1 MKKNLILKVFLLI
14 FAFFIV
20 IQLNNL
26 VWAAETPGLTNKYL
40 YNIKNRN
47 SGKYLNVNYGTD
59 ADGTNVNQYTYD
71 GSDEQKFT
79 LDYMGDQTYKLYV
92 FCSDTRVLDVYRP
105 LQNNANVDIWLDN
118 DLDAQVWKIEN
129 LGNGY
134 YSIKLS
140 YNTNL
145 ALTAYGTSNGGGS
158 GKGPTSAGNVFV
170 STYTGAANQQWS
182 FERTPALLSWDL
194 VSTDKKLHISVDTKY
209 LNYVSTATNIWN
221 NIKSGLIQNSYDG
234 LMMARISDYYEEN
247 TGVLGTTSASGTIK
261 FNTYYLDNRPYDTV
275 LNCVIHEIGHALRLH
290 HYQDVSSVMNY
301 FNNGVTT
308 PNAIDIWNLN
318 QAYLYY

>member
-1 MKKNLILKVFLLI
+1 MNKRILFRIILLC

-20 IQLNNL
+20 SQFNNL
-26 VWAAETPGLTNKYL
+26 VCAADTPGLTNRYL
-40 YNIKNRN
+40 YNIRNRN

-59 ADGTNVNQYTYD
+59 ANGTNVNQYTKD

-79 LDYMGDQTYKLYV
+79 LDIMGDQTYKLYA
-92 FCSDTRVLDVYRP
+92 FCTKERVLDVYRP
-105 LQNNANVDIWLDN
+105 LQNNANVDIWIDT
-118 DLDAQVWKIEN
+118 DHEAQVWKIEN

-134 YSIKLS
+134 YAIKLA

-158 GKGPTSAGNVFV
+158 GTSSTSAGNVFV

-194 VSTDKKLHISVDTKY
+194 VSTDKVLHIHADTKY
-209 LNYVSTATNIWN
+209 LDYVLTATNIWN
-221 NIKSGLIQNSYDG
+221 NVRSGLIQHNYNG
-234 LMMARISDYYEEN
+234 LVMARISDYYEAG
-247 TGVLGTTSASGTIK
+247 TGVLGTTSAAGTIK
-261 FNTYYLDNRPYDTV
+261 FNTYYLDNDPYDSVLSTV
-275 LNCVIHEIGHALRLH
+275 VHEIGHALRLA

-301 FNNGVTT
+301 WDNAVYT

-318 QAYLYY
+318 QAYLHY